1 MVANL
6 TAQRGERVTL
16 QPREGPAVQ
25 EDHGQPLTKPD
36 PQGPAT

>member
-25 EDHGQPLTKPD
+25 DHDQPIAKPD
-36 PQGPAT
+36 PQGPAA

>member
-16 QPREGPAVQ
+16 LPREGPAVQ
-25 EDHGQPLTKPD
+25 DHGQPLTKPD